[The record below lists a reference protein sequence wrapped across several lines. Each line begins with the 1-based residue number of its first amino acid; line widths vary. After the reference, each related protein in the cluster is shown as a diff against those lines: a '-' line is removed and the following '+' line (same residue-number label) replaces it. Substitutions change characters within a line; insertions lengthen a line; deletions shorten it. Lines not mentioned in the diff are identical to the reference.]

1 MFNEMILMLIG
12 GLGGLSMGIIGV
24 GAGIITIPLLI
35 LFGLNLRTAVG
46 CALIMQLI
54 PQTLPAVI
62 LYHKENYIN
71 YYFSILVVIGSLIG
85 TYIGAYIVSNKYIS
99 EHISHKI
106 LAVFL
111 LIISFYYAYKYLLT
125 EKDSSN
131 FIVE

>member
-1 MFNEMILMLIG
+1 MLNEIVLMLIG
-12 GLGGLSMGIIGV
+12 ALGGLSMGIIGV
-24 GAGIITIPLLI
+24 GAGILTIPSLI

-46 CALIMQLI
+46 CALIMQLL

-62 LYHKENYIN
+62 LYHKANYIN

-99 EHISHKI
+99 ESASHKI

-125 EKDSSN
+125 EKDSAN
-131 FIVE
+131 FILE

>member
-1 MFNEMILMLIG
+1 MLNEIVLMLIG
-12 GLGGLSMGIIGV
+12 ALGGLSMGIIGV
-24 GAGIITIPLLI
+24 GAGILTIPLLI

-46 CALIMQLI
+46 CALIMYLVSTI
-54 PQTLPAVI
+54 PAII
-62 LYHKENYIN
+62 LYNKANYIN

-99 EHISHKI
+99 ESASHKI

-125 EKDSSN
+125 EKDSPN
-131 FIVE
+131 FILE

>member
-1 MFNEMILMLIG
+1 MLNEIVLMLIG
-12 GLGGLSMGIIGV
+12 ALGGLSMGIIGV
-24 GAGIITIPLLI
+24 GAGILTIPLLI

-46 CALIMQLI
+46 CALIMHLL

-62 LYHKENYIN
+62 LYNKANYIN

-99 EHISHKI
+99 ESASHKI

-125 EKDSSN
+125 EKDSPN
-131 FIVE
+131 FILE